1 MAMTK
6 FNNWKKVNEGME
18 GPDAAPQAPEPP
30 EPNGLNKKLARFMGG
45 ATAQARV
52 EDALEGVADQN
63 MVAQIKVAMDIL
75 GSLASRLDDNRKT
88 QFVNLVKSK
97 LGLLNK

>member
-18 GPDAAPQAPEPP
+18 GPDAAQQAPEP
-30 EPNGLNKKLARFMGG
+30 NVSLNKKLARFMGG

-52 EDALEGVADQN
+52 EDVLAGVADETVVN
-63 MVAQIKVAMDIL
+63 QIKVAMDL
-75 GSLASRLDDNRKT
+75 LSSLASQLDDNKKS
-88 QFVNLVKSK
+88 QFVNIIKTK
-97 LGLLNK
+97 LNLLNK

>member
-18 GPDAAPQAPEPP
+18 GPDAAQQAPEP
-30 EPNGLNKKLARFMGG
+30 NVCLNKKLARFMGG

>member
-18 GPDAAPQAPEPP
+18 GPDAATQAPEP
-30 EPNGLNKKLARFMGG
+30 NVSLNKKLARFMGG